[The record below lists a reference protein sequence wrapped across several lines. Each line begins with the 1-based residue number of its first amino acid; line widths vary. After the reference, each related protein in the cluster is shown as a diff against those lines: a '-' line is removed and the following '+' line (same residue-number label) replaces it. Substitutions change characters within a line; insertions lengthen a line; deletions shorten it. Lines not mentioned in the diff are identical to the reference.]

1 MPAANAKRELM
12 VLIAKRQARVVEV
25 LKVRT
30 HDRIADNTEVF
41 RALAQVADVCEVGLA
56 LDEFDP
62 YFDRVMNETTQ
73 KIIEC
78 AHLLAALKE
87 NQAAL
92 ETARAK
98 VSKKAERVTLH

>member
-12 VLIAKRQARVVEV
+12 VLIAKRQANVVEK
-25 LKVRT
+25 LRVRT
-30 HDRIADNTEVF
+30 NDLIADNEGVF
-41 RALAQVADVCEVGLA
+41 RALAKVVDAAEIGLA
-56 LDEFDP
+56 LDAFDP
-62 YFDRVMNETTQ
+62 YFNRVMNETTQ

-92 ETARAK
+92 DMASAK
-98 VSKKAERVTLH
+98 AHKKTERVTFH